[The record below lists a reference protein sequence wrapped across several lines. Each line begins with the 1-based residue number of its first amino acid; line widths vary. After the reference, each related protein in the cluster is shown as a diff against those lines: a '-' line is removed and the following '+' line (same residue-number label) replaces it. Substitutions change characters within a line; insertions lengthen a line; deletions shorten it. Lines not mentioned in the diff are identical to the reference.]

1 MYDISILV
9 DTHSTKQREKQWQHE
24 WGYISRFGFHSSA
37 SRGVAV
43 LFKNSFQFHI
53 NQEIIDERGN
63 FIILD
68 INIQDYRMTLVA
80 TYGPNED
87 NPDFFKR
94 LLFNIRSRRFRIEFG
109 IPNEIIRKYS
119 ETAWKFGLC
128 HFLGRKKCGNL
139 NFVIFHVGKSLESWT
154 LF

>member
-24 WGYISRFGFHSSA
+24 WGYISRFSSHSSA

-43 LFKNSFQFHI
+43 LFKNSFEFHI
-53 NQEIIDERGN
+53 NQEIIDECGN

-80 TYGPNED
+80 IYGPNED
-87 NPDFFKR
+87 NPDFFKK
-94 LLFNIRSRRFRIEFG
+94 LVFNINQFDNSSVIIAGDWNVVQDYRVDILSII
-109 IPNEIIRKYS
+109 IPSLN
-119 ETAWKFGLC
+119 WKFI
-128 HFLGRKKCGNL
+128 K
-139 NFVIFHVGKSLESWT
+139 
-154 LF
+154 